1 MNMKQKTVDDFMT
14 YATAVIKSRAI
25 PLAEDGLKPVARRI
39 LYTMNDMKLKSTAK
53 TVKSAN
59 VVGRCMLWHPH
70 GDASIYD
77 NNGNFI
83 RSENIKGDVI

>member
-39 LYTMNDMKLKSTAK
+39 L
-53 TVKSAN
+53 
-59 VVGRCMLWHPH
+59 
-70 GDASIYD
+70 
-77 NNGNFI
+77 
-83 RSENIKGDVI
+83 